1 MAGCRGVPC
10 PAAKATRRPLPAP
23 PAALHAALCCAAL
36 RFACHAA
43 LQLNMRNLRE
53 RERWASGWL
62 QKAEIQAA
70 EALAGAACKACGGSG
85 RAPCPLCS
93 AGGGAVIEL

>member
-1 MAGCRGVPC
+1 
-10 PAAKATRRPLPAP
+10 
-23 PAALHAALCCAAL
+23 
-36 RFACHAA
+36 
-43 LQLNMRNLRE
+43 MRNLRE